1 MSKIRI
7 LSIETSCDET
17 ALSILTAEGGI
28 AAPHFTVVADALSS
42 QAKLHAEYGGVLPNL
57 ARREHGKNIIPL
69 LIEVLEKAKLLH
81 QRKNSYTKNEAVFSL
96 LEREEEA
103 KKMLHDFFEQYETP
117 EIDLIAVTVG
127 PGLEPALWVGISVA
141 RALALAW
148 NKPIVGVNHME
159 GHIISPL
166 LHGIALESEQVVT
179 FPAISLLV
187 SGGHTEL
194 HAVESWTTYRM
205 LGATRDDAAGEA
217 FDKVARMLGLPYP
230 GGPEIS
236 KLAAIGR
243 ETPHTSGITFP
254 RPMIHTKDFDFSF
267 SGLKTAVLYTVRD
280 LPNGL
285 NQELKQ
291 EIAKEFEDAV
301 VDVLTTKTLA
311 AVEETGAQT
320 IIVGGGVAANKHL
333 RNELTKRAQE
343 KFGDIAVLFP
353 EKELAT
359 DNAVMIGMAGYLDYI
374 KNGSTGSDEH
384 ILKAQ
389 GNLKI

>member
-1 MSKIRI
+1 
-7 LSIETSCDET
+7 
-17 ALSILTAEGGI
+17 
-28 AAPHFTVVADALSS
+28 
-42 QAKLHAEYGGVLPNL
+42 
-57 ARREHGKNIIPL
+57 
-69 LIEVLEKAKLLH
+69 
-81 QRKNSYTKNEAVFSL
+81 VFSL

-103 KKMLHDFFEQYETP
+103 KKMLHDFFEQYEIP

-166 LHGIALESEQVVT
+166 LHGVALESEQAVT
-179 FPAISLLV
+179 FPAVSLLV

-194 HAVESWTTYRM
+194 HAVESWTKYKM

-236 KLAAIGR
+236 KLALLGR
-243 ETPHTSGITFP
+243 EAQNASTITFP
-254 RPMIHTKDFDFSF
+254 RPMIHSKDFDFSF

-285 NQELKQ
+285 NEELKQ
-291 EIAKEFEDAV
+291 EIAKEFENAV
-301 VDVLTTKTLA
+301 VDVLTTKTLS
-311 AVEETGAQT
+311 AVEEIGAQT

-333 RNELTKRAQE
+333 RSELTKRAKE

-359 DNAVMIGMAGYLDYI
+359 DNAVMIAMAGYLDYI
-374 KNGSTGSDEH
+374 KNGSTGSDTDK
-384 ILKAQ
+384 LKAQ